1 MFSFLMNNAKY
12 KQNNR
17 YIGCVNL
24 LKMSFLAVVN
34 KQRDIHIIT
43 LGKKVKE
50 LRKQRCLTQLQLSID
65 SGVPLS
71 QINAI
76 EGGRINTTVLTLV
89 KISSTLNV
97 DLKELFDFD

>member
-1 MFSFLMNNAKY
+1 MFSFLINNIKY
-12 KQNNR
+12 MQNNR
-17 YIGCVNL
+17 YIGCCYL
-24 LKMSFLAVVN
+24 LKMSFLAVVK

-50 LRKQRCLTQLQLSID
+50 LRNQRGLTQLQLSID

-71 QINAI
+71 QISAI

-97 DLKELFDFD
+97 KLKELFDFE

>member
-1 MFSFLMNNAKY
+1 
-12 KQNNR
+12 
-17 YIGCVNL
+17 
-24 LKMSFLAVVN
+24 MSFLAVVN
-34 KQRDIHIIT
+34 KQRHIHIIT
-43 LGKKVKE
+43 LGEKVKK
-50 LRKQRCLTQLQLSID
+50 LRKQKGLTQLQLSID

-97 DLKELFDFD
+97 NLKELFDFD